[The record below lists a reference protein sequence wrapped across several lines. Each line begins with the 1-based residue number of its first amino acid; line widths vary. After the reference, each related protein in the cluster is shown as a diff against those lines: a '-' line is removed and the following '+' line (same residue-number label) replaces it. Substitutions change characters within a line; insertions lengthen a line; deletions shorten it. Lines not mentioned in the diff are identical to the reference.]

1 MPPNALEAPNASSSG
16 PAGAVSPLDPS
27 ADPRSITRP
36 DPALL
41 TYYLVVSL
49 FTLFGFPIVFGL
61 AYIRYKTLRYRFDGD
76 GVWMAWGILFRK
88 EITLTY
94 RRIQD
99 IHVTR
104 NVIHRWL
111 GLSTIDVQ
119 TAAGGSG
126 PQMRI
131 EGVREADGLRD
142 FLYERMRGAK
152 AHGEGAAVA
161 PVLEAAPIAP
171 PTDESLAL
179 LRELR
184 VSVDRLA
191 DRLDALAGRGGGRP

>member
-1 MPPNALEAPNASSSG
+1 MDQQALNLPPQPAP
-16 PAGAVSPLDPS
+16 
-27 ADPRSITRP
+27 DPRSITRP
-36 DPALL
+36 DPELL
-41 TYYLVVSL
+41 TYYFVVSL
-49 FTLFGFPIVFGL
+49 FAFIAFPIVFTL
-61 AYIRYKTLRYRFDGD
+61 AYIRYKTLRYRFDEEGI
-76 GVWMAWGILFRK
+76 WMAWGILFRK

-104 NVIHRWL
+104 NIFHRWL

-119 TAAGGSG
+119 TAAGGTG

-152 AHGEGAAVA
+152 AHAHEGAEEHNPSTVPSVPA
-161 PVLEAAPIAP
+161 
-171 PTDESLAL
+171 DETLSL

-191 DRLDALAGRGGGRP
+191 DRLDALGGRGGPRS

>member
-1 MPPNALEAPNASSSG
+1 MTQRTNRLPDPPARDA
-16 PAGAVSPLDPS
+16 
-27 ADPRSITRP
+27 RSITEP

-41 TYYLVVSL
+41 TYYLIVSL
-49 FTLFGFPIVFGL
+49 FTLIGFPIVFTL
-61 AYIRYKTLRYRFDGD
+61 AYIRFKTLRYRFDDEGI
-76 GVWMAWGILFRK
+76 WMGWGLLFRR

-99 IHVTR
+99 IHVNR
-104 NVIHRWL
+104 NIFHRWL

-119 TAAGGSG
+119 TAAGGTG

-152 AHGEGAAVA
+152 SSA
-161 PVLEAAPIAP
+161 PVGAQHVETSEPEEAPAEEA
-171 PTDESLAL
+171 LAL

-184 VSVDRLA
+184 VSVNRLA
-191 DRLDALAGRGGGRP
+191 DRLDALAGRGGTRQ

>member
-1 MPPNALEAPNASSSG
+1 MMQRTEPITDRPPS
-16 PAGAVSPLDPS
+16 DT
-27 ADPRSITRP
+27 RSITQP

-41 TYYLVVSL
+41 TYYLIVSI
-49 FTLFGFPIVFGL
+49 FTLVAFPIVFAL
-61 AYIRYKTLRYRFDGD
+61 AFIRFKTLRYRFDDEGI
-76 GVWMAWGILFRK
+76 WMGWGLLFRR
-88 EITLTY
+88 ETTLTY

-99 IHVTR
+99 IHVNR
-104 NVIHRWL
+104 NIIHRWL

-119 TAAGGSG
+119 TAAGGSS

-152 AHGEGAAVA
+152 SHAPTAVQQPSEPEAKSAGAG
-161 PVLEAAPIAP
+161 
-171 PTDESLAL
+171 DESLLL

-184 VSVDRLA
+184 VSVERLA
-191 DRLDALAGRGGGRP
+191 DRLDALAGRGEKRP

>member
-1 MPPNALEAPNASSSG
+1 MTDDPKSEAG
-16 PAGAVSPLDPS
+16 
-27 ADPRSITRP
+27 SIAKP

-49 FTLFGFPIVFGL
+49 FTLFAFPVVFLL
-61 AYIRYKTLRYRFDGD
+61 AFIRFKTLRYRFDED
-76 GVWMAWGILFRK
+76 GIWMAWGVLFRK
-88 EITLTY
+88 EISLTY

-119 TAAGGSG
+119 TASGGSG

-131 EGVREADGLRD
+131 EGIREGDGLRD
-142 FLYERMRGAK
+142 FLYQRMRGAK
-152 AHGEGAAVA
+152 EHARPA
-161 PVLEAAPIAP
+161 LQEASQPAEP
-171 PTDESLAL
+171 DESLAL

-184 VSVDRLA
+184 TSVDRLA
-191 DRLDALAGRGGGRP
+191 DRLDALAGRGGARL

>member
-1 MPPNALEAPNASSSG
+1 MSHTQ
-16 PAGAVSPLDPS
+16 VT
-27 ADPRSITRP
+27 DPRAITRP
-36 DPALL
+36 DPALFK
-41 TYYLVVSL
+41 YYFIVSL
-49 FTLFGFPIVFGL
+49 FAFIAFPIVFVVSW
-61 AYIRYKTLRYRFDGD
+61 IRYETLRYRFDED
-76 GVWMAWGILFRK
+76 GVWMAWGFLFRR
-88 EITLTY
+88 ETTLTY

-111 GLSTIDVQ
+111 GLSSVDIQ

-152 AHGEGAAVA
+152 GK
-161 PVLEAAPIAP
+161 PVIAAPAP
-171 PTDESLAL
+171 AKIEEKPASPDEALVL
-179 LRELR
+179 LRDLR
-184 VSVDRLA
+184 ASVDQLA
-191 DRLDALAGRGGGRP
+191 SRLDALAGRGDLRR

>member
-1 MPPNALEAPNASSSG
+1 MMQRTYPTSERPAP
-16 PAGAVSPLDPS
+16 DT
-27 ADPRSITRP
+27 RSITQP

-41 TYYLVVSL
+41 TYYLIVSI
-49 FTLFGFPIVFGL
+49 FTLIGFPIVFAL
-61 AYIRYKTLRYRFDGD
+61 AYIRYKTLRYRFDDEGI
-76 GVWMAWGILFRK
+76 WMGWGLLFRR
-88 EITLTY
+88 EVTLTY

-99 IHVTR
+99 IHVHR
-104 NVIHRWL
+104 NIFHRWL

-152 AHGEGAAVA
+152 SHAPETVPPPSAPEVMSAAG
-161 PVLEAAPIAP
+161 
-171 PTDESLAL
+171 DESLLL

-191 DRLDALAGRGGGRP
+191 DRLDALAGRGEKRP

>member
-1 MPPNALEAPNASSSG
+1 MMQQPDQTLGRPIP
-16 PAGAVSPLDPS
+16 DT
-27 ADPRSITRP
+27 RSIAQP

-49 FTLFGFPIVFGL
+49 FTLIGFPIVFGL
-61 AYIRYKTLRYRFDGD
+61 AYIRYKTLRYRFDDEGI
-76 GVWMAWGILFRK
+76 WMGWGMLFRR
-88 EITLTY
+88 EVTLTY

-99 IHVTR
+99 IHVHR
-104 NVIHRWL
+104 NIFHRWL

-152 AHGEGAAVA
+152 SHA
-161 PVLEAAPIAP
+161 PAAPASEPATHAAP
-171 PTDESLAL
+171 AAGDASLLL

-184 VSVDRLA
+184 ASVDRLA
-191 DRLDALAGRGGGRP
+191 DRLDALAGRGETRP

>member
-1 MPPNALEAPNASSSG
+1 MTNAWHQSPDRPAPDA
-16 PAGAVSPLDPS
+16 
-27 ADPRSITRP
+27 RSITQP

-49 FTLFGFPIVFGL
+49 FTLIGFPIVFTL
-61 AYIRYKTLRYRFDGD
+61 AYIRFKTLRYRFDDEGI
-76 GVWMAWGILFRK
+76 WMGWGLLFRK
-88 EITLTY
+88 ETTLTY

-104 NVIHRWL
+104 NIFHRWL

-119 TAAGGSG
+119 TAAGGTG

-152 AHGEGAAVA
+152 A
-161 PVLEAAPIAP
+161 IAP
-171 PTDESLAL
+171 DLGAVKQGIDHPDPAEESLVL

-191 DRLDALAGRGGGRP
+191 DRLDALAGEGGRPR

>member
-1 MPPNALEAPNASSSG
+1 MTQQISQLPDLPASD
-16 PAGAVSPLDPS
+16 A
-27 ADPRSITRP
+27 RSITRP

-41 TYYLVVSL
+41 TYYLVISL
-49 FTLFGFPIVFGL
+49 FTLIGFPIVFTL
-61 AYIRYKTLRYRFDGD
+61 AYIRFKTLRYRFDDEGI
-76 GVWMAWGILFRK
+76 WMGWGLLFRK

-99 IHVTR
+99 IHVSR
-104 NVIHRWL
+104 NIFHRWL

-152 AHGEGAAVA
+152 AHA
-161 PVLEAAPIAP
+161 PASGIEQR
-171 PTDESLAL
+171 ESDADSVSAEDSLVL

-184 VSVDRLA
+184 ASIDRLA
-191 DRLDALAGRGGGRP
+191 DRLDALAGRGGTRP